1 MEAKII
7 AIGNQKG
14 GVGKTTTAI
23 TLGHYFAQ
31 HAKKVLIVDLDSQG
45 HTAIGL
51 GAKPGNGL
59 LRLLVNQE
67 PLGETVISVRDNLDI
82 VTNDHT
88 AETVKAHAL
97 QASFREYMIG
107 TVLEDADYDMVFLD
121 MPPSTNILHV
131 SALVASDYLLV
142 PAIMDFLA
150 LEGVTKI
157 LGTVYA
163 LKNFPNVIPPTI
175 LGVLPTMYE
184 RVTSETNAIVS
195 KLENTIGA
203 QLLLPPVP
211 IDTKIRESSHRGLS
225 IWEYAPK
232 TRAAIGHKNGS
243 APKSQNSIGFSGGYL
258 HTAEIIER
266 VIAAK

>member
-1 MEAKII
+1 MCAKII

-31 HAKKVLIVDLDSQG
+31 QGQRVLIVDLDSQG
-45 HTAIGL
+45 HSAIGL
-51 GAKPGNGL
+51 GEKPGNGL

-67 PLGETVISVRDNLDI
+67 PISQIVTAVRDNLDI

-88 AETVKAHAL
+88 AETVKSHAL

-107 TVLEDADYDMVFLD
+107 TALEDAQYDLIFLD

-131 SALVASDYLLV
+131 SALVASDFLLV

-150 LEGVTKI
+150 LESVAKI
-157 LGTVYA
+157 LKTAYA

-175 LGVLPTMYE
+175 LGVLPTMVE
-184 RVTSETNAIVS
+184 RVTSETNIIVS
-195 KLENTIGA
+195 KLADTIGT
-203 QLLLPPVP
+203 QRILPPIPV
-211 IDTKIRESSHRGLS
+211 DTKIREASHRGLS
-225 IWEYAPK
+225 IWEYAPE
-232 TRAAIGHKNGS
+232 TRAAIGYKNGTKG
-243 APKSQNSIGFSGGYL
+243 KSQNSHGLIGGYL
-258 HTAEIIER
+258 HTAEIIDR
-266 VIAAK
+266 MMTK